1 MPIHSAHFIKSAY
14 KPNQSP
20 EERYPEIIVTGR
32 SNVGKSSLINALTG
46 RKELAKV
53 GKKPGKTTLINFFLI
68 DKSRYLVDFPGY
80 GYAKKSKAQRS
91 ARLDMMENYL
101 TRKNDIIEILVLINS
116 HLPLQT
122 TDQTFLELL
131 VEAGLPFSIVL
142 TKTDKVNQSDLHH
155 HTTVLKSYL
164 TNLGKEDTNIVNTSS
179 VKWRGTEKLLTHIS
193 HTITKVT

>member
-1 MPIHSAHFIKSAY
+1 MPIQSAKFIKSAY

-20 EERYPEIIVTGR
+20 EERYPEIIITGR

-68 DKSRYLVDFPGY
+68 DEERYLVDFPGY

-91 ARLDMMENYL
+91 AWLDMMQDYL
-101 TRKNDIIEILVLINS
+101 TRKNDIVDILVLINS
-116 HLPLQT
+116 HLPLQD

-131 VEAGLPFSIVL
+131 VDAGLPFSIVL
-142 TKTDKVNQSDLHH
+142 TKTDKVNQSALHH
-155 HTTVLKSYL
+155 HTIALKAFVS
-164 TNLGKEDTNIVNTSS
+164 
-179 VKWRGTEKLLTHIS
+179 
-193 HTITKVT
+193 